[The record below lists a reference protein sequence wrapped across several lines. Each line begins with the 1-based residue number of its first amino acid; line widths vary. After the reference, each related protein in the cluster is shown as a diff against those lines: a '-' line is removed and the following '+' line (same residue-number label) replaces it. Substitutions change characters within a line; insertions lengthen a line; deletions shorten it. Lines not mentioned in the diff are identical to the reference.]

1 MDLGFM
7 LMVMLAVMDLAVFG
21 VFIFFMKKMKAAVSY
36 ERMQKAAEVFESLL
50 ADSGN
55 VAEQWTQQLEKK
67 QELMRHLKEQ
77 MDERVT
83 SLTLLCAR
91 AESFLKAGRLS
102 PGPIAGSVSLT
113 GRENKI
119 IALARNGRNADE
131 IASRL
136 ALPREEVKLVLGLE
150 KKLSRLGTED
160 PHPLPDSRGQSGSRV
175 SKESS

>member
-1 MDLGFM
+1 MAHMDLGFM

-21 VFIFFMKKMKAAVSY
+21 VFIFFMKKMKAAVRY
-36 ERMQKAAEVFESLL
+36 EKMQKAAEVFESLL
-50 ADSGN
+50 ADSGK
-55 VAEQWTQQLEKK
+55 VAEQWRQEVEKR
-67 QELMRHLKEQ
+67 QELMKHLKEK
-77 MDERVT
+77 MDERAT
-83 SLTLLCAR
+83 SLALLCAR
-91 AESFLKAGRLS
+91 AERSLQG
-102 PGPIAGSVSLT
+102 PGSIRGSVSLT

-160 PHPLPDSRGQSGSRV
+160 PHPLPDSRGQSRSRV